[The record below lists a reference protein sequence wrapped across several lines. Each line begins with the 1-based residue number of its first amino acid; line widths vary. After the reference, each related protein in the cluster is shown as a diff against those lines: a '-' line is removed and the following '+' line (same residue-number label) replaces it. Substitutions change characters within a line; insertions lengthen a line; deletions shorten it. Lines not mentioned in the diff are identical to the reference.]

1 VPIVLGLASSH
12 TPSMFVAA
20 DRWPTVHRA
29 LTRDVPQPAQL
40 AQETPDV
47 IEGYVRRVEHG
58 FAILRAELKA
68 AKPDVV
74 IILGDDQNELFSKA
88 MIPTFAIFVGEA
100 AEGTC
105 SISFVGE
112 KPEDNRI
119 KLPCNPAVAKIALEG
134 LIKRGFDLGFS
145 EELVPLARPE
155 IGLGHAFTRIGRAL
169 RLVEAGIPI
178 VPIFTNAYHP
188 PLPSAARC
196 YALGEA
202 LRDIFAHRPERVAIY
217 GSGGLS
223 HDPRGPRAGWVDE
236 PLDRW
241 VLDRIAR
248 GEGAELRNLFTFDS
262 ATLRGGTGEIRNW
275 IAVAGAFDGVKG
287 TVVDYIPALHAVAG
301 LGFAYWTNP
310 PSS

>member
-29 LTRDVPQPAQL
+29 LTRDVPQPARL
-40 AQETPDV
+40 AQETAEV
-47 IEGYVRRVEHG
+47 IAGYASRVEHG
-58 FAILRAELKA
+58 FATLQAELA
-68 AKPDVV
+68 AATPDVL

-88 MIPTFAIFVGEA
+88 MIPTFAIFVGAA

-119 KLPCNPAVAKIALEG
+119 KLPCSPTVAKIAAEG
-134 LIKRGFDLGFS
+134 LIDRGFDLGIA

-155 IGLGHAFTRIGRAL
+155 IGLGHAFTRIGRAM
-169 RLVEAGIPI
+169 RLVETGIPI
-178 VPIFTNAYHP
+178 VPFFTNAYHP

-202 LRDIFAHRPERVAIY
+202 LRDVFADRPERVAIY

-223 HDPRGPRAGWVDE
+223 HDPRGPRAGWIDE

-248 GEGAELRNLFTFDS
+248 GQGAELRNLFKFDS
-262 ATLRGGTGEIRNW
+262 ANIRGGTGEIRNW

-287 TVVDYIPALHAVAG
+287 TVVDYIPAVHAVTG
-301 LGFAYWTNP
+301 LGFAYWTDP
-310 PSS
+310 HSS